1 VEDIKMSQQ
10 DTDYKISD
18 YDSYSYLEQCLL
30 NDFQHNFPLCSQPFH
45 DIAER
50 LGVEAEL
57 VIEAFQK
64 LQSSGAISRVG
75 PVIKPNTIGNSI
87 LAALKVPE
95 NKLIEIAGMI
105 NAYPEVN
112 HNYEREHHFN
122 LWFVITAVDKKRLDC
137 ILDDI
142 EQGTGYPLLRLPLL
156 DAYHIDLGF
165 DLKCT

>member
-1 VEDIKMSQQ
+1 MSQQ

-30 NDFQHNFPLCSQPFH
+30 NDFQQEFPLSPQPFN

-50 LGVEAEL
+50 LNVDAEL
-57 VIEAFQK
+57 VMETFEK
-64 LQSSGAISRVG
+64 LQSCGAISRVG
-75 PVIKPNTIGNSI
+75 PVIKPNSIGNSI
-87 LAALKVPE
+87 LAALKVPDDQ
-95 NKLIEIAGMI
+95 LIETAKMI

-122 LWFVITAVDKKRLDC
+122 LWFVITAVDKIRLDF

-142 EQGTGYPLLRLPLL
+142 EKKSGCPLLRLPLL

-165 DLKCT
+165 DLKCN

>member
-1 VEDIKMSQQ
+1 MSQQ

-30 NDFQHNFPLCSQPFH
+30 NDFQQEFPLSIQPFN

-50 LGVEAEL
+50 LNVDVGL
-57 VIEAFQK
+57 VIETFEK
-64 LQSSGAISRVG
+64 LQSCGAISRVG
-75 PVIKPNTIGNSI
+75 PVIKPNAIGNSI
-87 LAALKVPE
+87 LAALKVPDDQLVE
-95 NKLIEIAGMI
+95 TANMI

-112 HNYEREHHFN
+112 HNYEREHPFN
-122 LWFVITAVDKKRLDC
+122 LWFVITAVDKIRLDF

-142 EQGTGYPLLRLPLL
+142 EKKSGGPPLLRLPLL

-165 DLKCT
+165 DLKCN

>member
-1 VEDIKMSQQ
+1 MSQQ

-30 NDFQHNFPLCSQPFH
+30 NDFQQEFPLSPQPFN

-50 LGVEAEL
+50 LNVDVEL
-57 VIEAFQK
+57 VLETFEK
-64 LQSSGAISRVG
+64 LQSCGAISRVG
-75 PVIKPNTIGNSI
+75 PVIKPNSIGNSI
-87 LAALKVPE
+87 LAALKVPDDQ
-95 NKLIEIAGMI
+95 LIETAKMI

-122 LWFVITAVDKKRLDC
+122 LWFVITAVDKIRLDF

-142 EQGTGYPLLRLPLL
+142 ERKSTGPLLRLPLL

-165 DLKCT
+165 DLKCN

>member
-1 VEDIKMSQQ
+1 MSQQ

-30 NDFQHNFPLCSQPFH
+30 NDFQQDFPLSPQPFN

-50 LGVEAEL
+50 LNVDAKL
-57 VIEAFQK
+57 VIETFKK
-64 LQSSGAISRVG
+64 LQSCGAISRVG
-75 PVIKPNTIGNSI
+75 PVIKPNSIGNSI
-87 LAALKVPE
+87 LAALKVADE
-95 NKLIEIAGMI
+95 KLIETANMI
-105 NAYPEVN
+105 NTYPEVN

-122 LWFVITAVDKKRLDC
+122 LWFVITAVDKTRLEF

-142 EQGTGYPLLRLPLL
+142 EKKSGGLLLRLPLL

-165 DLKCT
+165 DLKCN